1 MTIYSLGD
9 FEPQL
14 PESGE
19 FWIAPNASVIGNV
32 VIERG
37 VSVWFGATIRG
48 DNEPIIIREGSNI
61 QEHCVLHTDPGF
73 PIEIGPGCTIG
84 HKAMLH
90 GCAIGENTLI
100 GMNATVLNGAR
111 VGKHCLVGACALV
124 TERKVIPDGSFAL
137 GAPAKIVRETDED
150 VRATIRKAGEHYE
163 ANWKRFQDSLR
174 TLS

>member
-1 MTIYSLGD
+1 MTIYALGD

-14 PESGE
+14 PESGK

-32 VIERG
+32 IIERC
-37 VSVWFGATIRG
+37 VSIWFGATIRG
-48 DNEPIIIREGSNI
+48 DNEPIVIREGSNI
-61 QEHCVLHTDPGF
+61 QEHCVLHTDPGY
-73 PIEIGPGCTIG
+73 PIEIGQGCTIG

-90 GCAIGENTLI
+90 GCAVGESTLI

-111 VGKHCLVGACALV
+111 VGKHCLVGAGALV
-124 TERKVIPDGSFAL
+124 TERTVIPDDSFAL
-137 GAPAKIVRETDED
+137 GAPAKIIGETGAEF
-150 VRATIRKAGEHYE
+150 RAEIRKAGQNYE

>member
-1 MTIYSLGD
+1 MTIYALGD

-32 VIERG
+32 IIERG
-37 VSVWFGATIRG
+37 VSIWFGATIRG
-48 DNEPIIIREGSNI
+48 DNEPIVIREGSNI
-61 QEHCVLHTDPGF
+61 QEHCVLHTDPGY

-90 GCAIGENTLI
+90 GCAVGESTLI

-111 VGKHCLVGACALV
+111 VGKHCLLGACALV
-124 TERKVIPDGSFAL
+124 TERTVIPDDSFAL
-137 GAPAKIVRETDED
+137 GVPAKVVGETGAEFRAVMRE
-150 VRATIRKAGEHYE
+150 VGQRYE
-163 ANWKRFQDSLR
+163 ANWKRFQDSLQA
-174 TLS
+174 LS

>member
-1 MTIYSLGD
+1 MTIYALGD
-9 FEPQL
+9 LKPQL
-14 PESGE
+14 PETGE

-37 VSVWFGATIRG
+37 VSVWFGVTIRG
-48 DNEPIIIREGSNI
+48 DNEPVVIRKGSNI

-100 GMNATVLNGAR
+100 GMNATILNGAQ
-111 VGKHCLVGACALV
+111 VGMHCLLGACALV

-137 GAPAKIVRETDED
+137 GAPAKVVRETEAD
-150 VRATIRKAGEHYE
+150 VRAEIRRASQHYE
-163 ANWKRFQDSLR
+163 TNWKRFRDSLQ

>member
-1 MTIYSLGD
+1 MTIYALGD
-9 FEPQL
+9 LRPQL
-14 PESGE
+14 PETGE

-37 VSVWFGATIRG
+37 VSIWFGTTIRG

-90 GCAIGENTLI
+90 GCVIGENTLI
-100 GMNATVLNGAR
+100 GMNATILNGAQI
-111 VGKHCLVGACALV
+111 GMHCLVGACALV
-124 TERKVIPDGSFAL
+124 TERKVIPDGSLAL
-137 GAPAKIVRETDED
+137 GAPAKVVRKTEADA
-150 VRATIRKAGEHYE
+150 RAEIRRAGQHYE
-163 ANWKRFQDSLR
+163 TNWKRFRDSLKA
-174 TLS
+174 LS